1 MQIIE
6 KTLGQII
13 NGLAR
18 DIPERTSVE
27 YTTRSYRSTWR
38 EFDSDTDKVAKG
50 LISLGVKKGDKVA
63 IWATNIPEWLLT
75 LFGAAKSGAILVT
88 VNTNYKI
95 FELEYLLTQSD
106 TKELVMMGG
115 FTDSNYVDIVN

>member
-18 DIPERTSVE
+18 DIPERTAVE
-27 YTTRSYRSTWR
+27 YTTRNYHRTWK
-38 EFDSDTDKVAKG
+38 EFDADTDKVAKG
-50 LISLGVKKGDKVA
+50 LISIGVKKGDKVA

-75 LFGAAKSGAILVT
+75 LFGAAKCGAILVT
-88 VNTNYKI
+88 VNTTTRSSSLNI
-95 FELEYLLTQSD
+95 CSPSRTPRCS
-106 TKELVMMGG
+106 
-115 FTDSNYVDIVN
+115 